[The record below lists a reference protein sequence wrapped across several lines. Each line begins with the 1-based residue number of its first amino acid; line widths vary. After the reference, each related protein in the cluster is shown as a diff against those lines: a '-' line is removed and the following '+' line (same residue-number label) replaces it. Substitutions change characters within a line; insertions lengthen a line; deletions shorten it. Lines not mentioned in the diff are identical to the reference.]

1 MGSGGLHIEI
11 EAFFNIIGLKN
22 VEFYLNGKHFTWEMG
37 DFTQIGGS
45 GGLAKLSQYYMHI
58 SFVRW

>member
-22 VEFYLNGKHFTWEMG
+22 VEFYLNGKHFTW
-37 DFTQIGGS
+37 GS
-45 GGLAKLSQYYMHI
+45 GVLPLEAETFFTHKCLDNQ
-58 SFVRW
+58 FKTFQP

>member
-22 VEFYLNGKHFTWEMG
+22 VEQAQRRAAADRSRHKSHG
-37 DFTQIGGS
+37 II
-45 GGLAKLSQYYMHI
+45 QY
-58 SFVRW
+58 